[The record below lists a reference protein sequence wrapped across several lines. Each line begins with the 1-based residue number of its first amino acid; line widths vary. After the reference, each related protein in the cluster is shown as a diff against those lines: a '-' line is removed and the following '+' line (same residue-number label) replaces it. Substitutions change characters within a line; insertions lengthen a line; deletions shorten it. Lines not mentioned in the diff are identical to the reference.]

1 MVSWQAHSDNQ
12 ERSTVRAR
20 TGMALLVQKFG
31 GTSVGSVERLQVVA
45 RRIAAS
51 REEGHDLVI
60 VVSAMGHTTDEL
72 TGLARAITT
81 TPPQREM
88 DMLLATGEQ
97 VSIALLA
104 MALQAIGV
112 PAVSMTGA
120 QVGIVTESSYGRA
133 RILEV
138 RTDRIER
145 LLEEGQVV
153 VVAGFQGTS
162 SGSAGTPEITT
173 LGRGGSDTSAVALA
187 AALSAS
193 VCEIYT
199 DVPGVLTTD
208 PRKVADAQ
216 LMEQVSCDEM
226 LELASLGASV
236 LHPRAVE
243 IARNYGVP
251 LVVRSSWSE
260 APGTLL
266 TSGPPRPIGS
276 GGLELGRPVDGA
288 DLEEHQAVLALTRVP
303 DRPGVAALLF
313 EALSAAGL
321 NVDLIVQSTHDGTTN
336 DIAFTVAA
344 DQLEASLAV
353 CRNLLGD
360 LQADDTA
367 LSSEPGLAKLSIS
380 GAGIMGR
387 PGIAAR
393 LFDTLARYGINL
405 RMIATSEVKVS
416 CLVDGSQGHRALRAA
431 AEVFE
436 LQEHQLRHNPLPC
449 KVNDPAV
456 RGVALDR
463 DQAQVA
469 VRQVPDRPG
478 TAAAVCRSLA
488 DAGISLDTI
497 VQSERT
503 RGEGPSRSR
512 DMSFTLRREDLA
524 RARQA
529 LQPLLLQWPAASFE
543 QGSAIAR
550 VSAVG
555 AGMPC
560 TPGTAGR
567 MFRALAAAGINIEMI
582 ATSEIRTSCVVAE
595 EDGVK
600 ALQAVHA
607 CFALGGEAH
616 HQAEGSEAATSHD
629 AALPAGA

>member
-1 MVSWQAHSDNQ
+1 
-12 ERSTVRAR
+12 
-20 TGMALLVQKFG
+20 MALLVQKFG
-31 GTSVGSVERLQVVA
+31 GTSVGSVERIQAVA

-51 REEGHDLVI
+51 RELGHDLVI

-72 TGLARAITT
+72 TSLARALCPE
-81 TPPQREM
+81 PPQREM

-104 MALQAIGV
+104 MALHSLGV

-120 QVGIVTESSYGRA
+120 QVGIVTESAHGRA

-138 RTDRIER
+138 RTER
-145 LLEEGQVV
+145 LRKRLEDGQVV

-187 AALSAS
+187 AALGADA
-193 VCEIYT
+193 CEIFT
-199 DVPGVLTTD
+199 DVAGVLTTD
-208 PRKVADAQ
+208 PRQVSDAQ
-216 LMEQVSCDEM
+216 LMEEVSCNEM
-226 LELASLGASV
+226 LELASLGAAV

-251 LVVRSSWSE
+251 LVVRSSWSD
-260 APGTLL
+260 APGTRL
-266 TSGPPRPIGS
+266 TSGMPRPIGS
-276 GGLELGRPVDGA
+276 EGLELGRPVDGA
-288 DLEEHQAVLALTRVP
+288 DLESQQAVLALTRVP
-303 DRPGVAALLF
+303 DHPGVAALLF
-313 EALSAAGL
+313 EALSAAQL
-321 NVDLIVQSTHDGTTN
+321 NVDLIVQATHVGASN
-336 DIAFTVAA
+336 DIAFTLSESQLDAA
-344 DQLEASLAV
+344 REV
-353 CRNLLGD
+353 CRGL
-360 LQADDTA
+360 LQALGVEDSA
-367 LSSEPGLAKLSIS
+367 LSAQAGLAKLSIS

-416 CLVDGSQGHRALRAA
+416 CLVEGNQGARALRAA

-436 LQEHQLRHNPLPC
+436 LQEYQLHQNPLPC
-449 KVNDPAV
+449 NVNDPAV

-463 DQAQVA
+463 DQAQVV

-478 TAAAVCRSLA
+478 TAAAVCRALA

-503 RGEGPSRSR
+503 HGSAPQLRR
-512 DMSFTLRREDLA
+512 DMSFTLRRDDLN
-524 RARQA
+524 RARRA
-529 LQPLLLQWPAASFE
+529 LQPVLAPWPEARFE
-543 QGSAIAR
+543 EGLAIAR

-560 TPGTAGR
+560 TPGTAAR
-567 MFRALAAAGINIEMI
+567 MFRALSEAGVNIEMI

-595 EDGVK
+595 ADGVR

-607 CFALGGEAH
+607 CFQLGGHAAAAVEAM
-616 HQAEGSEAATSHD
+616 A
-629 AALPAGA
+629 

>member
-1 MVSWQAHSDNQ
+1 
-12 ERSTVRAR
+12 
-20 TGMALLVQKFG
+20 MALLVQKFG
-31 GTSVGSVERLQVVA
+31 GTSVGSVERIQAVA
-45 RRIAAS
+45 QRIAAS
-51 REEGHDLVI
+51 REQGHDLVI

-72 TGLARAITT
+72 TSLARALCPE
-81 TPPQREM
+81 PPQREM

-104 MALQAIGV
+104 MALHSLGV
-112 PAVSMTGA
+112 PAVSMTGP
-120 QVGIVTESSYGRA
+120 QVGIVTESAHGRA

-138 RTDRIER
+138 RTER
-145 LLEEGQVV
+145 LRRRLEDGQVV

-162 SGSAGTPEITT
+162 SGSGGTPEITT

-187 AALSAS
+187 AALAADA
-193 VCEIYT
+193 CEIYT

-208 PRKVADAQ
+208 PRKVSEAQ
-216 LMEQVSCDEM
+216 LMEEVSCNEM
-226 LELASLGASV
+226 LELASLGAAV

-260 APGTLL
+260 APGTRL
-266 TSGPPRPIGS
+266 TSGEPRPIGS
-276 GGLELGRPVDGA
+276 EGLELGRPVDGA
-288 DLEEHQAVLALTRVP
+288 DLENGQAVLALTRVP
-303 DRPGVAALLF
+303 DHPGVAALLF
-313 EALSAAGL
+313 EALSAAKL
-321 NVDLIVQSTHDGTTN
+321 NVDLIVQATHVGASN
-336 DIAFTVAA
+336 DIAFTLAES
-344 DQLEASLAV
+344 QLEGAREV
-353 CRNLLGD
+353 CRGLLQELGVEES
-360 LQADDTA
+360 A
-367 LSSEPGLAKLSIS
+367 LSTQAGLAKLSIS

-416 CLVDGSQGHRALRAA
+416 CLVEGSQGARALRAA

-436 LQEHQLRHNPLPC
+436 LQEHQLRQNPLPC
-449 KVNDPAV
+449 DVNDPAV

-463 DQAQVA
+463 DQAQVV

-478 TAAAVCRSLA
+478 TAAAVCRALA

-503 RGEGPSRSR
+503 HGSGPQLSR
-512 DMSFTLRREDLA
+512 DMSFTLRREDLT
-524 RARQA
+524 RARGA
-529 LQPLLLQWPAASFE
+529 LQAVLAPWAEARFE
-543 QGSAIAR
+543 EGLAIAR

-560 TPGTAGR
+560 TPGTAAR
-567 MFRALAAAGINIEMI
+567 MFRALAEAGVNIEMI

-595 EDGVK
+595 ADGVR

-607 CFALGGEAH
+607 CFQLGG
-616 HQAEGSEAATSHD
+616 ST
-629 AALPAGA
+629 AGAVEAMA